1 MTVNQSCLS
10 ISVWTTES
18 ARGPLYG
25 GEKPSH
31 WLKQLDVANKVQ
43 VIKGEW
49 RKRCRIKG
57 GVQWFRQ
64 KVKQIKQRFRNV
76 CFRVRCRKP
85 TSPLS
90 LSACCLSGL
99 LLGRG
104 LQLYGLWE
112 GTLNTSSPFHTMIGM
127 RAMNPFF
134 QYIVQI
140 QRCHMR
146 KVFLDIWHDIQTTEQ
161 CDCWTS
167 LSKHC

>member
-1 MTVNQSCLS
+1 MTREFKYWSTIKWIAVGVSQKDDNDSES
-10 ISVWTTES
+10 VVSDISVWTTES

-25 GEKPSH
+25 GGKPSH
-31 WLKQLDVANKVQ
+31 WLTQLDVANKVK

-64 KVKQIKQRFRNV
+64 KVKQEINHRGLEVSASAWV
-76 CFRVRCRKP
+76 CCRKP

-112 GTLNTSSPFHTMIGM
+112 GTLNTSSPFQKYPNT
-127 RAMNPFF
+127 P
-134 QYIVQI
+134 
-140 QRCHMR
+140 
-146 KVFLDIWHDIQTTEQ
+146 W
-161 CDCWTS
+161 
-167 LSKHC
+167 